1 MNYVGVD
8 LHKHSISPCVMVQ
21 DSDGR
26 RVVCRGRLSCED
38 EERIVQWFAAQRPFE
53 VVVEAT
59 AAYKWLARLI
69 EPLAERFVLAHSKKL
84 RVIAEGAKKTD
95 ELDAQ
100 TLVAS
105 TDVPVNGD
113 VFAFVLHGPFPPK

>member
-1 MNYVGVD
+1 MNYVSVD
-8 LHKHSISPCVMVQ
+8 LHQHSSSLCVMVQ
-21 DSDGR
+21 DSVGR
-26 RVVCRGRLSCED
+26 RVVCGGRLACED

-59 AAYKWLARLI
+59 VAYEWFARLI
-69 EPLAERFVLAHSKKL
+69 EPLAERFVLAHPRKL
-84 RVIAEGAKKTD
+84 RVVAESVKKTD
-95 ELDAQ
+95 KLDAQ

-113 VFAFVLHGPFPPK
+113 VLAFLLHGPFPPK

>member
-1 MNYVGVD
+1 M
-8 LHKHSISPCVMVQ
+8 
-21 DSDGR
+21 
-26 RVVCRGRLSCED
+26 
-38 EERIVQWFAAQRPFE
+38 
-53 VVVEAT
+53 
-59 AAYKWLARLI
+59 
-69 EPLAERFVLAHSKKL
+69 LAHSKKL
-84 RVIAEGAKKTD
+84 RVIAEGAKNTD

>member
-1 MNYVGVD
+1 MYFVGVD
-8 LHKHSISPCVMVQ
+8 LHKHSISLCVMVQ
-21 DSDGR
+21 DSSGR
-26 RVVCRGRLSCED
+26 RVIDRKR
-38 EERIVQWFAAQRPFE
+38 RPVE

-59 AAYKWLARLI
+59 AAYKWFARLI